1 MWWWFFH
8 FFRCSVL
15 GPGIGNYWTQERRL
29 LSVPLPFSKNQARR
43 LGERLKTADC
53 LSAEDLTLLQ
63 SLLETYD
70 EALEVAAKQ
79 IRDSLDVR
87 VSSRIKNTGTIIE
100 KLRRLG
106 APLNT
111 IQDLAGM
118 RIVVDEG
125 GRRAQDSLVAR
136 LSKLF
141 EEPAR
146 PVKKVDRRADPRS
159 GYRAVHLVV
168 HVNNVP
174 VEIQI
179 RTKLQQEWA
188 ELFEKLA
195 DRLGRGIRY
204 GEQASFGSRDNY
216 LIPADPSNLQEIAEA
231 AVRVV
236 HGYAKVISLVEEAEV
251 AATQEIIDEEES
263 RRNRVKFQEIIVTH
277 RQAMQAL
284 LEALDLIKTKIVGSG
299 TVSE

>member
-1 MWWWFFH
+1 VSWD
-8 FFRCSVL
+8 RGSEVTGL
-15 GPGIGNYWTQERRL
+15 QERRL

-53 LSAEDLTLLQ
+53 PSVEDLALLQ
-63 SLLETYD
+63 SLLDAYD

-79 IRDSLDVR
+79 ARDSLNVR
-87 VSSRIKNTGTIIE
+87 VSPRIKTTGTIIE

-106 APLNT
+106 APLST

-118 RIVVDEG
+118 RIVMDEG
-125 GRRAQDSLVAR
+125 GRLAQDSLVAR
-136 LSKLF
+136 LSDLF
-141 EEPAR
+141 EDPAR
-146 PVKKVDRRADPRS
+146 PVKKIDRRVDPRS

-179 RTKLQQEWA
+179 RTKLQHEWA

-204 GEQASFGSRDNY
+204 GQQASFGSSDSY
-216 LIPADPSNLQEIAEA
+216 LLPADSSNLQEIAEA
-231 AVRVV
+231 AVRVA
-236 HGYAKVISLVEEAEV
+236 HGYARVISLIEEAEI
-251 AATQEIIDEEES
+251 AATQEIINEEEIE
-263 RRNRVKFQEIIVTH
+263 RNRVKFQKIIVTN
-277 RQAMQAL
+277 RQAMQTI
-284 LEALDLIKTKIVGSG
+284 LEALDLIKTKIVGQG
-299 TVSE
+299 MVSE